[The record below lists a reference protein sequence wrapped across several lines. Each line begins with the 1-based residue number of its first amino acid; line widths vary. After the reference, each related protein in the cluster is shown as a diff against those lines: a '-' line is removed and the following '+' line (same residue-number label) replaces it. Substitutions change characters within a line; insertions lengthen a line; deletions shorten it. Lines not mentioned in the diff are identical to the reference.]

1 MVHLSMFGRLN
12 SLANPSA
19 DIYFEATKKHFAD
32 LYSFYGP
39 NIFAL
44 NLVKKKEGT
53 KREQFLT
60 EGFQQSIDHINLH
73 VPDDIKVIYYH
84 QDMKALL
91 KKDKE
96 EFLHLTNS
104 FGLVCLSKIGFF
116 CASMARGNK

>member
-1 MVHLSMFGRLN
+1 MN
-12 SLANPSA
+12 QSA

-32 LYSFYGP
+32 LYSLYGP

-53 KREQFLT
+53 KREQYLT
-60 EGFQQSIDHINLH
+60 EAFQQSIDYINRT
-73 VPDDIKVIYYH
+73 VPDNIKIIYYH

-96 EFLHLTNS
+96 EFLNITNS

-116 CASMARGNK
+116 CAKMFKDNKYLVTLK